1 MITLATAR
9 SVARATLTRI
19 RGQRKAHAVVLR
31 RGEAE
36 IHRMLSA
43 YDARLPDAWCIPHG
57 QLVGVYDQ
65 HADLEDI
72 AADILAA
79 QAGEYSARRAR

>member
-1 MITLATAR
+1 MMTLAAAR
-9 SVARATLTRI
+9 SVARAALTRI
-19 RGQRKAHAVVLR
+19 RGQRKAHAIVLH

-43 YDARLPDAWCIPHG
+43 YDDRLPDAWCGPNG

-65 HADLEDI
+65 HADLDDI

-79 QAGEYSARRAR
+79 QAGEYGDRQAR